1 MAYLTIDTNE
11 IQQLAMQ
18 IFGNRKITVITGS
31 NTVLLTVAEKENV
44 NQNAA
49 VDKLFGMFQNT
60 NLQSSDDFAK
70 NKKYEKR
77 LEEEKIEHG

>member
-1 MAYLTIDTNE
+1 MAHQTINTNE

-18 IFGNRKITVITGS
+18 IFGNRKITAITGS
-31 NTVLLTVAEKENV
+31 NTVLLTVSEQNNV

-77 LEEEKIEHG
+77 LEEEKFKYE